1 MTTVIR
7 KRKSLHKQIEVHLQ
21 EKEQMEFQLGQLQ
34 ALANVGIS
42 TSMIAHEINNLLTPL
57 SNYATLALQNPA
69 DKILTEKAMQKTIRN
84 CTRASKVMTSILA
97 MTNKKEEKKA
107 NVNLS
112 ELVDEIFTCLC
123 RDFAKDNII
132 VRIEISRDITI
143 WAVDIQIQQ
152 ALMNLIINARDS
164 MLGKGGTLT
173 IRAWSNENG
182 THIEVSDTGCGIP
195 HEYKE
200 KIFEPFFTTKAD
212 SNNKSTSGGTGLGLA
227 FCKKVI
233 DLHNGSIGFE
243 SQQGSGSTFRIF
255 LPAQKQV

>member
-1 MTTVIR
+1 M
-7 KRKSLHKQIEVHLQ
+7 Q

-34 ALANVGIS
+34 ALANIGIS

-57 SNYATLALQNPA
+57 SNYAALALQNPA

-107 NVNLS
+107 NVNLA

-123 RDFAKDNII
+123 RDFAKDNIT
-132 VRIEISRDITI
+132 VRIDIGQAVTI

-152 ALMNLIINARDS
+152 ALMNLILNARDA

-173 IRAWSNENG
+173 IRAQAQENG
-182 THIEVSDTGCGIP
+182 VHIEVSDTGCGIP
-195 HEYKE
+195 EEDKG

-212 SNNKSTSGGTGLGLA
+212 LKNKSGSGGTGLCLV

-233 DLHNGSIGFE
+233 ELHDGSISVE
-243 SQQGSGSTFRIF
+243 SKQGTGSTFRIF